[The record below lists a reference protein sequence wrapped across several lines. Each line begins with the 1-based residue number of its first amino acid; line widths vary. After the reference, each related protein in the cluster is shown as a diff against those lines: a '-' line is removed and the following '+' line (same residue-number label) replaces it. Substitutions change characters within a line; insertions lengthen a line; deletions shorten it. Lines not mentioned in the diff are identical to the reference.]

1 MRKLSV
7 FLVVLI
13 FISATI
19 SFADDPAN
27 TDQLRIF
34 QDELRLKRSEYEKLG
49 EKEQDQLARLR
60 HLEQQTALSG
70 QLILKIERIIR
81 RLKKAIGNRQAEL
94 DDANS
99 LSIEKKQALFSRLK
113 YVYKTGN
120 RPGWTAVL
128 LSRNPTEILSALKN
142 MKVILEYDRH
152 LAESYRNLSISIS
165 ESIERLRSDKHRLDI
180 LKSDY
185 EDELSLRRI
194 TVDTR
199 KRLLEKLRDDKSM
212 VAGAMDRLEED
223 TRVISGIFEDIESG
237 KGDDAVRKEYP
248 GLENKQGDLIWPVY
262 GSIVR
267 TFGTKKDKRGIKL
280 TNPGI
285 DIKALYGS
293 KVSAAAAG
301 RVIYVGWLRGY
312 GQFIILD
319 HGDSFYTLYANL
331 GSANVEVDDEVR
343 AGQAIA
349 LVGDSGT
356 LEGSRLH
363 FELRRGKQQINP
375 VDWLR

>member
-1 MRKLSV
+1 MRKLSIV
-7 FLVVLI
+7 FIASI
-13 FISATI
+13 FISAAI

-49 EKEQDQLARLR
+49 EKEQDQLSRLR

-70 QLILKIERIIR
+70 QLVLKIERIIR
-81 RLKKAIGNRQAEL
+81 GLKKAMENRQTEL
-94 DDANS
+94 DEANS

-152 LAESYRNLSISIS
+152 LAESYRDLSRSIS
-165 ESIERLRSDKHRLDI
+165 ESIESLRSDKHRLDI

-185 EDELSLRRI
+185 EDELSLRQI
-194 TVDTR
+194 TVDMR
-199 KRLLEKLRDDKSM
+199 KRLLEKLRDDKSA

-237 KGDDAVRKEYP
+237 KGDDAARKEYP
-248 GLENKQGDLIWPVY
+248 GLENKRGDLIWPVY

-267 TFGTKKDKRGIKL
+267 AFGTKKDKRGIKL

-301 RVIYVGWLRGY
+301 RVIYVSWLRGY

-331 GSANVEVDDEVR
+331 GSANVDVDDEVR
-343 AGQAIA
+343 AGQTIA

>member
-1 MRKLSV
+1 MRKLSI
-7 FLVVLI
+7 FVVVSI
-13 FISATI
+13 AISATI
-19 SFADDPAN
+19 SFADDPVN
-27 TDQLRIF
+27 TDQLRVF

-49 EKEQDQLARLR
+49 EKEQDQLSRLR
-60 HLEQQTALSG
+60 HLDEQTALSG

-81 RLKKAIGNRQAEL
+81 RLKKAIENRQAEL

-99 LSIEKKQALFSRLK
+99 LSIEKKQALYSRLK

-128 LSRNPTEILSALKN
+128 LSRNPTEILTALKN
-142 MKVILEYDRH
+142 MKVILDYDRH
-152 LAESYRNLSISIS
+152 LAESYRDLSLSISEI
-165 ESIERLRSDKHRLDI
+165 IKRLRNDKHRLDI

-185 EDELSLRRI
+185 EDELSRRQI

-199 KRLLEKLRDDKSM
+199 KRLLEKLRDDKSV
-212 VAGAMDRLEED
+212 VADAMEKLEED
-223 TRVISGIFEDIESG
+223 TRDITGIFEDIESG
-237 KGDDAVRKEYP
+237 IGNDTARKEYP
-248 GLENKQGDLIWPVY
+248 GLENKRGDLIWPVY

-267 TFGTKKDKRGIKL
+267 AFGTKKDKRGIKL

-285 DIKALYGS
+285 DIKAPYGS
-293 KVSAAAAG
+293 KISAAAAG

-312 GQFIILD
+312 GQFIIVD
-319 HGDSFYTLYANL
+319 HGNSFYTLYANL
-331 GSANVEVDDEVR
+331 GSANVDVDDEVR
-343 AGQAIA
+343 AGQTIA

>member
-343 AGQAIA
+343 AGQTIA

>member
-1 MRKLSV
+1 MRKLSIV
-7 FLVVLI
+7 FIASI

-19 SFADDPAN
+19 SFADDSAN

-49 EKEQDQLARLR
+49 EKERDQLARLR

-128 LSRNPTEILSALKN
+128 LSQNPTEILSALKN

-237 KGDDAVRKEYP
+237 KGDDAARKEYP
-248 GLENKQGDLIWPVY
+248 GLENKRGDLIWPVY

-331 GSANVEVDDEVR
+331 ESTNVEVDDEVR

-363 FELRRGKQQINP
+363 FELRQGKQQINP